1 MNLRPDALV
10 LALSLSLTPSACKN
24 DVVDAGPEAIVEEF
38 IARMQRVH
46 GDPKAGR
53 EAYDLLWGEAQR
65 ALVERAKRASAVAG
79 REIAPPSMIAPTRFS
94 LAFTPKRYK
103 ARVDGNWAVVTITG
117 EDPSQRYDTK
127 CVKEDGHWR
136 VAIVIPGLSPIQKR
150 EEGPEGLGDKKVLAR
165 PE

>member
-1 MNLRPDALV
+1 MKLGRAALV
-10 LALSLSLTPSACKN
+10 LALSLPAAACRN

-53 EAYDLLWGEAQR
+53 EAYDLIWTEGQR
-65 ALVERAKRASAVAG
+65 ALIERAKRASAVAG
-79 REIAPPSMIAPTRFS
+79 REVAPPSMIAPTRFS

-103 ARVDGNWAVVTITG
+103 ARVDGDWAVVTVTG
-117 EDPSQRYDTK
+117 EDPSQRHDVK

-136 VAIVIPGLSPIQKR
+136 VALVIPSLSPIQKR
-150 EEGPEGLGDKKVLAR
+150 EEAPETLGKKGATR
-165 PE
+165 RD

>member
-1 MNLRPDALV
+1 MKRRQIVVAL
-10 LALSLSLTPSACKN
+10 LLSLPAAACKN

-53 EAYDLLWGEAQR
+53 EAYDLLWSEAQR

-79 REIAPPSMIAPTRFS
+79 REVAPPSMLAPTRFS

-103 ARVDGNWAVVTITG
+103 ARVDGNWAVVTVTG
-117 EDPSQRYDTK
+117 EDPSQRHEVK
-127 CVKEDGHWR
+127 CVLEDGHWR
-136 VAIVIPGLSPIQKR
+136 VALVIPSLSPIQKR
-150 EEGPEGLGDKKVLAR
+150 DESAEELGVKKPGR
-165 PE
+165 SD

>member
-1 MNLRPDALV
+1 MKLARVAIV
-10 LALSLSLTPSACKN
+10 LALSLPSVACKN

-53 EAYDLLWGEAQR
+53 EAYDLIWSEGQR

-79 REIAPPSMIAPTRFS
+79 REVAPPSMIAPTRFS

-103 ARVDGNWAVVTITG
+103 ARVDGDWAVVTVTG
-117 EDPSQRYDTK
+117 EVPSQRHDVK
-127 CVKEDGHWR
+127 CVREDGHWR
-136 VAIVIPGLSPIQKR
+136 VALVIPSLSPIQKR
-150 EEGPEGLGDKKVLAR
+150 EEGPEGLDRSKKVGAR
-165 PE
+165 PD